1 MINCFQR
8 DAANP
13 VLAPETRPGYPQGQR
28 KIGPAASPADRA
40 ALDAVGWGRPRG
52 DMGTPVSGLGAQLGD
67 ENFRV
72 LVETIGDI
80 IVIAD
85 LEGRLVYANPATTAL
100 LGYANDELMGM
111 AIGQLH
117 PPQLRAEAMRIL
129 AEMFAGTRTTCPL
142 PLQRKDGTLLPVETR
157 IWKGRWNGME
167 ALFGF
172 CKDLTREQEA
182 LQKFDRFFR
191 MNPALMAVNKVPER
205 TFHDVNDAFLQTLG
219 YSAAEVIGRS
229 AAELDLFPDQEQQDR
244 ISEQL
249 REAGSFREIELKV
262 RRKDGRILE
271 GLFSGDLIHSQG
283 TDWFLTVMIDITERQ
298 RTVSELRAALA
309 EIRELQGIL
318 PICSGC
324 KKIRDDDGYW
334 QQVDTYLTTHTGA
347 QFSHG
352 MCPDCMERLYPEF
365 RKSRA

>member
-1 MINCFQR
+1 MGK
-8 DAANP
+8 A
-13 VLAPETRPGYPQGQR
+13 T
-28 KIGPAASPADRA
+28 
-40 ALDAVGWGRPRG
+40 G
-52 DMGTPVSGLGAQLGD
+52 DMETPVRGLGAQLGD

-100 LGYANDELMGM
+100 LGYAEAELKGM
-111 AIGQLH
+111 AIQEMH
-117 PPQLRAEAMRIL
+117 PPHLRDEAARIL
-129 AEMFAGTRTTCPL
+129 SEMFAGTRTVCPL
-142 PLQRKDGTLLPVETR
+142 PLQRRDGSLLPVETR
-157 IWKGRWNGME
+157 IWKGSWNGAD

-205 TFHDVNDAFLQTLG
+205 TFHDVNDAFLRTLG
-219 YSAAEVIGRS
+219 YTADEVIGKS
-229 AAELDLFPDQEQQDR
+229 AVELNLFVDQAAQDQ
-244 ISEQL
+244 ISERL
-249 REAGSFREIELKV
+249 RETGSLRDVELQV
-262 RRKDGRILE
+262 RTKDGRLLD

-283 TDWFLTVMIDITERQ
+283 TVWFLTVMIDITERQ
-298 RTVSELRAALA
+298 RTLTELRAAMA

-334 QQVDTYLTTHTGA
+334 QQVDTYLTTHTRA

-365 RKSRA
+365 RKGPE